1 MNYNTSKHLKIFS
14 IYQND
19 KKLILEDI
27 LKSKYD
33 GIYDSMIEEKFVLN
47 VDNCNIFNEI
57 RFKEKVV
64 GFSTYT
70 IINDSHLLLT
80 NIYILP
86 SFRGNKLFNKELS
99 RILEEGYVISIH
111 EPNKIVV
118 TALVNYGYAE
128 KVNDT
133 LVVSA
138 INFNIAIENIVPKN
152 SQLNRDVFLNL
163 TNLYDL
169 DLCASLLFN
178 IENNETFEVHYAI
191 SGHDKEKVTLE
202 SKDIFNKDYFEN
214 IVNILT
220 RRDLEIERRLLL
232 LRENLPSVNLEI
244 KELFSSDL
252 ADIFMDYVNEG
263 LVTLNEIKKIK
274 QQLFIDLTRS
284 TIRKQSIP
292 LRLKYL
298 VSNLHNTK
306 EKDDSIKNPC
316 PYCNEELDYSRR
328 YCVSCGYDI
337 FNDVNV
343 KNKNKY
349 LYHDVLT
356 ETLSYKYSLNNIIE
370 KKDEFNEE
378 YLISL
383 AICYII
389 DNLNIKN
396 YYSIFNMAADNYNI
410 SNIDL
415 RQFMYKKG
423 YITYDV
429 LESSWSEEGQEFSVS
444 ELKNILLE
452 NNIKQSGNKTE
463 LIERIKSNISL
474 TKIKSKVPKITE
486 LGFQFKEDCKT
497 ILYHNKYL
505 KNYVYEEFEE
515 FFASSEKTSINEITL
530 DFLNQHIEKAI
541 NLKKHN
547 QLVDSI
553 KLQSQLY
560 SNLQDIEEFLR
571 LELKLFFINLNMLF
585 IDDVYYDFYNPIEES
600 TFNTLRKLKYEYDF
614 EEMFFIISLI
624 YQEFDEKY
632 LHLTLDESSEILKS
646 VLNQNNL
653 DNLNYRIK
661 YNYYPSKIGGYSSSN
676 KKKSIKIS
684 SLDSYF

>member
-33 GIYDSMIEEKFVLN
+33 SIYDSMIEEKFVLN

-99 RILEEGYVISIH
+99 RILEEGYVVSIH

-191 SGHDKEKVTLE
+191 SEHDNEKVSLE

-263 LVTLNEIKKIK
+263 LVTLDEIKKIK

-284 TIRKQSIP
+284 TIRKQSIH
-292 LRLKYL
+292 LRLNYL

-410 SNIDL
+410 LDIDL
-415 RQFMYKKG
+415 RRFMHKKG

-474 TKIKSKVPKITE
+474 TKIRSKVPKITE

-560 SNLQDIEEFLR
+560 SNIQDIEEILR

-661 YNYYPSKIGGYSSSN
+661 YNHYPSKIGGYSSSN

>member
-27 LKSKYD
+27 LKTNYGS
-33 GIYDSMIEEKFVLN
+33 IYDSMIEENYVLN

-57 RFKEKVV
+57 RFKEKVA

-138 INFNIAIENIVPKN
+138 INFNIDIENIVPKN

-191 SGHDKEKVTLE
+191 SGHEKEKVTLE

-444 ELKNILLE
+444 ELKNILLK

-547 QLVDSI
+547 QLIDSI

-661 YNYYPSKIGGYSSSN
+661 YNHYPSKIGGYSSSN

>member
-33 GIYDSMIEEKFVLN
+33 SIYDSMIEEKFVLN

-99 RILEEGYVISIH
+99 RILEEGYVVSIH

-138 INFNIAIENIVPKN
+138 INFNIDIENIVPKN

-191 SGHDKEKVTLE
+191 SEHDNEKVSLE

-410 SNIDL
+410 LDIDL
-415 RQFMYKKG
+415 RRFMHKKG

-474 TKIKSKVPKITE
+474 TKIRSKVPKITE

-560 SNLQDIEEFLR
+560 SNIQDIEEILR

-661 YNYYPSKIGGYSSSN
+661 YNHYPSKIGGYSSSN

>member
-33 GIYDSMIEEKFVLN
+33 SIYDSMIEEKFVLN

-64 GFSTYT
+64 GFSTYA

-138 INFNIAIENIVPKN
+138 INFNIDIENIVPKN

-191 SGHDKEKVTLE
+191 SEHDNEKVSLE

-220 RRDLEIERRLLL
+220 RRDLEIERRLLF

-263 LVTLNEIKKIK
+263 LVTLDEIKKIK

-284 TIRKQSIP
+284 TIRKQSIH
-292 LRLKYL
+292 LRLNYL

-410 SNIDL
+410 LDIDL
-415 RQFMYKKG
+415 RRFMHKKG

-474 TKIKSKVPKITE
+474 TKIRSKVPKITE

-560 SNLQDIEEFLR
+560 SNIQDIGEILR

-661 YNYYPSKIGGYSSSN
+661 YNHYPSKIGGYSSSN

>member
-33 GIYDSMIEEKFVLN
+33 SIYDSMIEEKFVLN

-99 RILEEGYVISIH
+99 RILEEGYVVSIH

-191 SGHDKEKVTLE
+191 SEHDNEKVSLE

-284 TIRKQSIP
+284 TIRKQSIH
-292 LRLKYL
+292 LRLNYL

-410 SNIDL
+410 LDIDL
-415 RQFMYKKG
+415 RRFMHKKG

-474 TKIKSKVPKITE
+474 TKIRSKVPKITE

-560 SNLQDIEEFLR
+560 SNIQDIEEILR

-661 YNYYPSKIGGYSSSN
+661 YNHYPSKIGGYSSSN

>member
-33 GIYDSMIEEKFVLN
+33 SIYDSMIEEKFVLN

-99 RILEEGYVISIH
+99 RILEEGYVVSIH

-191 SGHDKEKVTLE
+191 SEHDNEKVSLE

-383 AICYII
+383 AIYYII

-410 SNIDL
+410 SDIDL
-415 RQFMYKKG
+415 RRFMYKKG

-661 YNYYPSKIGGYSSSN
+661 YNHYPSKIGGYSSSN

>member
-33 GIYDSMIEEKFVLN
+33 SIYDSMIEEKFVLN

-138 INFNIAIENIVPKN
+138 INFNIDIENIVPKN

-220 RRDLEIERRLLL
+220 RRDLEIERRLLF

-284 TIRKQSIP
+284 TIRKQSIH
-292 LRLKYL
+292 LRLNYL

-316 PYCNEELDYSRR
+316 PYCNEELDYSCR

-370 KKDEFNEE
+370 KKDEFKEE

-415 RQFMYKKG
+415 RQFMHKKG

-444 ELKNILLE
+444 ELKNILLK

-547 QLVDSI
+547 QLIDSI

-661 YNYYPSKIGGYSSSN
+661 YNHYPSKIGGYSSSN

>member
-33 GIYDSMIEEKFVLN
+33 SIYDSMIEEKFVLN

-99 RILEEGYVISIH
+99 RILEEGYVVSIH

-169 DLCASLLFN
+169 DRCASLLFN

-191 SGHDKEKVTLE
+191 SEHDNEKVSLE

-220 RRDLEIERRLLL
+220 RRDLEIERRLLF
-232 LRENLPSVNLEI
+232 LRENLPYVNLEI

-263 LVTLNEIKKIK
+263 LVTLDEIKKIK

-284 TIRKQSIP
+284 TIRKQSIH
-292 LRLKYL
+292 LRLNYL

-410 SNIDL
+410 LDIDL
-415 RQFMYKKG
+415 RRFMHKKG

-474 TKIKSKVPKITE
+474 TKIRSKVPKITE

-560 SNLQDIEEFLR
+560 SNIQDIEEILR

-661 YNYYPSKIGGYSSSN
+661 YNHYPSKIGGYSSSN

>member
-33 GIYDSMIEEKFVLN
+33 SIYDSMIEEKFVLN

-99 RILEEGYVISIH
+99 RILEEGYVVSIH

-191 SGHDKEKVTLE
+191 SEHDNEKVSLE

-410 SNIDL
+410 LDIDL
-415 RQFMYKKG
+415 RRFMHKKG

-474 TKIKSKVPKITE
+474 TKIRSKVPKITE

-560 SNLQDIEEFLR
+560 SNIQDIEEILR

-661 YNYYPSKIGGYSSSN
+661 YNHYPSKIGGYSSSN

>member
-33 GIYDSMIEEKFVLN
+33 SIYDSMIEEKFVLN

-99 RILEEGYVISIH
+99 RILEEGYVVSIH

-191 SGHDKEKVTLE
+191 SEHDNEKVSLE

-410 SNIDL
+410 LDIDL
-415 RQFMYKKG
+415 RRFMYKKG

-661 YNYYPSKIGGYSSSN
+661 YNHFPSKIGGYSSSN

>member
-33 GIYDSMIEEKFVLN
+33 SIYDSMIEEKFVLN

-191 SGHDKEKVTLE
+191 SEHDNEKVSLE

-284 TIRKQSIP
+284 TIRKQSIH
-292 LRLKYL
+292 LRLNYL

-410 SNIDL
+410 LDIDL
-415 RQFMYKKG
+415 RRFMHKKG

-474 TKIKSKVPKITE
+474 TKIRSKVPKITE

-560 SNLQDIEEFLR
+560 SNIQDIEEILR

-661 YNYYPSKIGGYSSSN
+661 YNHYPSKIGGYSSSN

>member
-33 GIYDSMIEEKFVLN
+33 SIYDSMIEEKFVLN

-99 RILEEGYVISIH
+99 RILEEGYVVSIH

-138 INFNIAIENIVPKN
+138 INFNIDIENIVPKN

-169 DLCASLLFN
+169 DRCASLLFN

-191 SGHDKEKVTLE
+191 SEHDNEKVSLE

-263 LVTLNEIKKIK
+263 LVTLDEIKKIK

-292 LRLKYL
+292 RRLKYL

-316 PYCNEELDYSRR
+316 PYCNEELDYSCR

-410 SNIDL
+410 LDIDL
-415 RQFMYKKG
+415 KRFMHKKG

-474 TKIKSKVPKITE
+474 TKIRSKVPKITE

-560 SNLQDIEEFLR
+560 SNIQDIEEILR

-600 TFNTLRKLKYEYDF
+600 TFNTLRKLRYEYDF

-661 YNYYPSKIGGYSSSN
+661 YNHYPSKIGGYSSSN

>member
-33 GIYDSMIEEKFVLN
+33 SIYDSMIEEKFVLN

-99 RILEEGYVISIH
+99 RILEEGYVVSIH

-191 SGHDKEKVTLE
+191 SEHDNEKVSLE

-263 LVTLNEIKKIK
+263 LVTLDEIKKIK

-410 SNIDL
+410 LDIDL
-415 RQFMYKKG
+415 RRFMHKKG

-474 TKIKSKVPKITE
+474 TKIRSKVPKITE

-560 SNLQDIEEFLR
+560 SNIQDIEEILR

-661 YNYYPSKIGGYSSSN
+661 YNHYPSKIGGYSSSN

>member
-33 GIYDSMIEEKFVLN
+33 SIYDSMIEEKFVLN

-99 RILEEGYVISIH
+99 RILEEGYVVSIH

-191 SGHDKEKVTLE
+191 SEHDNEKVSLE

-263 LVTLNEIKKIK
+263 LVTLDEIKKIK

-410 SNIDL
+410 LDIDL
-415 RQFMYKKG
+415 RRFMHKKG

-444 ELKNILLE
+444 ELKNILLK

-474 TKIKSKVPKITE
+474 TKIRSKVPKITE

-560 SNLQDIEEFLR
+560 SNIQDIEEILR

-653 DNLNYRIK
+653 DNLNYKIK
-661 YNYYPSKIGGYSSSN
+661 YN
-676 KKKSIKIS
+676 
-684 SLDSYF
+684 

>member
-33 GIYDSMIEEKFVLN
+33 SIYDSMIEEKFVLN

-138 INFNIAIENIVPKN
+138 INFNIDIENIVPKN

-191 SGHDKEKVTLE
+191 SEHDNEKVSLE

-410 SNIDL
+410 LDIDL
-415 RQFMYKKG
+415 RRFMHKKG

-474 TKIKSKVPKITE
+474 TKIRSKVPKITE

-560 SNLQDIEEFLR
+560 SNIQDIEEILR

-661 YNYYPSKIGGYSSSN
+661 YNHYPSKIGGYSSSN

>member
-33 GIYDSMIEEKFVLN
+33 SIYDSMIEEKFVLN

-99 RILEEGYVISIH
+99 RILEEGYVVSIH

-138 INFNIAIENIVPKN
+138 INFNIDIENIVPKN

-191 SGHDKEKVTLE
+191 SEHDNEKVSLE

-263 LVTLNEIKKIK
+263 LVTLDEIKKIK

-410 SNIDL
+410 LDIDL
-415 RQFMYKKG
+415 RRFMHKKG

-560 SNLQDIEEFLR
+560 SNIQDIEEILR

-661 YNYYPSKIGGYSSSN
+661 YNHYPSKIGGYSSSN

>member
-33 GIYDSMIEEKFVLN
+33 SIYDSMIEEKFVLN

-99 RILEEGYVISIH
+99 RILEEGYVVSIH

-191 SGHDKEKVTLE
+191 SEHDNEKVSLE

-410 SNIDL
+410 LDIDL
-415 RQFMYKKG
+415 RRFMYKKG

-560 SNLQDIEEFLR
+560 SNIQDIEEILR

-661 YNYYPSKIGGYSSSN
+661 YNHYPSKIGGYSSSN

>member
-33 GIYDSMIEEKFVLN
+33 SIYDSMIEEKFVLN

-99 RILEEGYVISIH
+99 RILEEGYVVSIH

-138 INFNIAIENIVPKN
+138 INFNIDIENIVPKN

-191 SGHDKEKVTLE
+191 SEHDNEKVSLE

-220 RRDLEIERRLLL
+220 RRDLEIERRLLF

-263 LVTLNEIKKIK
+263 LVTLDEIKKIK

-410 SNIDL
+410 LDIDL
-415 RQFMYKKG
+415 RRFMHKKG

-474 TKIKSKVPKITE
+474 TKIRSKVPKITE

-560 SNLQDIEEFLR
+560 SNIQDIEEILR

-661 YNYYPSKIGGYSSSN
+661 YNHYPSKIGGYSSSN

>member
-33 GIYDSMIEEKFVLN
+33 SIYDSMIEEKFVLN

-99 RILEEGYVISIH
+99 RILEEGYVVSIH

-191 SGHDKEKVTLE
+191 SEHDNEKVSLE

-220 RRDLEIERRLLL
+220 RRDLEIERRLLF

-410 SNIDL
+410 LDIDL
-415 RQFMYKKG
+415 RRFMHKKG

-474 TKIKSKVPKITE
+474 TKIRSKVPKITE

-560 SNLQDIEEFLR
+560 SNIQDIEEILR

-661 YNYYPSKIGGYSSSN
+661 YNHYPSKIGGYSSSN

>member
-33 GIYDSMIEEKFVLN
+33 SIYDSMIEEKFVLN

-191 SGHDKEKVTLE
+191 SEHDNEKVSLE

-410 SNIDL
+410 LDIDL
-415 RQFMYKKG
+415 RRFMHKKG

-474 TKIKSKVPKITE
+474 TKIRSKVPKITE

-560 SNLQDIEEFLR
+560 SNIQDIEEILR

-661 YNYYPSKIGGYSSSN
+661 YNHYPSKIGGYSSSN

>member
-33 GIYDSMIEEKFVLN
+33 NIYDSMIEEKFVLN

-138 INFNIAIENIVPKN
+138 INFNIDIENIVPKN

-263 LVTLNEIKKIK
+263 LVTLDEIKKIK

-284 TIRKQSIP
+284 TIRKQSIH
-292 LRLKYL
+292 LRLNYL

-316 PYCNEELDYSRR
+316 PYCNEELDYSCR

-415 RQFMYKKG
+415 RQFMHKKG

-429 LESSWSEEGQEFSVS
+429 LESGWSEEGQEFSVS
-444 ELKNILLE
+444 ELKNILLK

-547 QLVDSI
+547 QLIDSI

-585 IDDVYYDFYNPIEES
+585 IDNVYYDFYNPIEES
-600 TFNTLRKLKYEYDF
+600 TFNTLRKLRYEYDF

-653 DNLNYRIK
+653 DNLNYKIK
-661 YNYYPSKIGGYSSSN
+661 YNHYPSKIGGYSSSN

>member
-33 GIYDSMIEEKFVLN
+33 SIYDSMIEEKFVLN

-138 INFNIAIENIVPKN
+138 INFNIDIENIVPKN

-191 SGHDKEKVTLE
+191 SEHDNEKVSLE
-202 SKDIFNKDYFEN
+202 SKDIFNKDFFEN

-220 RRDLEIERRLLL
+220 RRDLEIERRLLF

-263 LVTLNEIKKIK
+263 LVTLDEIKKIK

-284 TIRKQSIP
+284 TIRKQSIH
-292 LRLKYL
+292 LRLNYL

-410 SNIDL
+410 LDIDL
-415 RQFMYKKG
+415 RRFMHKKG

-474 TKIKSKVPKITE
+474 TKIRSKVPKITE

-560 SNLQDIEEFLR
+560 SNIQDIEEILR

-661 YNYYPSKIGGYSSSN
+661 YNHYPSKIGGYSSSN

>member
-33 GIYDSMIEEKFVLN
+33 SIYDSMIEEKFVLN

-99 RILEEGYVISIH
+99 RILEEGYVVSIH

-191 SGHDKEKVTLE
+191 SEHDNEKVSLE

-410 SNIDL
+410 LDIDL
-415 RQFMYKKG
+415 RRFMYKKG

-661 YNYYPSKIGGYSSSN
+661 YNHYPSKIGGYSSSN

>member
-57 RFKEKVV
+57 RFKEKVA
-64 GFSTYT
+64 GFSTYI

-138 INFNIAIENIVPKN
+138 INFNIDIENIVPKN

-263 LVTLNEIKKIK
+263 LVTLDEIKKIK

-292 LRLKYL
+292 LRLNYL

-370 KKDEFNEE
+370 KKDEFNDE

-410 SNIDL
+410 LDIDL
-415 RQFMYKKG
+415 RRFMYKKG

-560 SNLQDIEEFLR
+560 SNIQDIEEFLR

-653 DNLNYRIK
+653 DNLNFRIK
-661 YNYYPSKIGGYSSSN
+661 YNHYPSKIGGYSSSN

>member
-33 GIYDSMIEEKFVLN
+33 SIYDSMIEEKFVLN

-99 RILEEGYVISIH
+99 RILEEGYVVSIH

-152 SQLNRDVFLNL
+152 SQLNRDVILNL
-163 TNLYDL
+163 TNIYDL

-191 SGHDKEKVTLE
+191 SEHDNEKVSLE

-263 LVTLNEIKKIK
+263 LVTLDEIKKIK

-284 TIRKQSIP
+284 TIRKQSIH
-292 LRLKYL
+292 LRLNYL

-410 SNIDL
+410 LDIDL
-415 RQFMYKKG
+415 RRFMHKKG

-474 TKIKSKVPKITE
+474 TKIRSKVPKITE

-560 SNLQDIEEFLR
+560 SNIQDIEEILR

-661 YNYYPSKIGGYSSSN
+661 YNHYPSKIGGYSSSN

>member
-19 KKLILEDI
+19 KKLILEVI

-33 GIYDSMIEEKFVLN
+33 SIYDSMIEEKFVLN

-99 RILEEGYVISIH
+99 RILEEGYVVSIH

-138 INFNIAIENIVPKN
+138 INFNIDIENIVPKN

-191 SGHDKEKVTLE
+191 SEHDNEKVSLE

-410 SNIDL
+410 LDIDL
-415 RQFMYKKG
+415 RRFMHKKG

-474 TKIKSKVPKITE
+474 TKIRSKVPKITE

-560 SNLQDIEEFLR
+560 SNIQDIEEILR

-661 YNYYPSKIGGYSSSN
+661 YNHYPSKIGGYSSSN

>member
-33 GIYDSMIEEKFVLN
+33 SIYDSMIEEKFVLN

-191 SGHDKEKVTLE
+191 SEHDNEKVSLE

-410 SNIDL
+410 LDIDL
-415 RQFMYKKG
+415 RRFMYKKG

-560 SNLQDIEEFLR
+560 SNIQDIEEILR

-661 YNYYPSKIGGYSSSN
+661 YNHYPSKIGGYSSSN

>member
-33 GIYDSMIEEKFVLN
+33 SIYDSMIEEKFVLN

-99 RILEEGYVISIH
+99 RILEEGYVVSIH

-191 SGHDKEKVTLE
+191 SEHDKEKVTLE

-263 LVTLNEIKKIK
+263 LVTLDEIKKIK

-284 TIRKQSIP
+284 TIRKQSIH
-292 LRLKYL
+292 LRLNYL

-410 SNIDL
+410 LDIDL
-415 RQFMYKKG
+415 RRFMHKKG

-474 TKIKSKVPKITE
+474 TKIRSKVPKITE

-560 SNLQDIEEFLR
+560 SNIQDIEEILR

-661 YNYYPSKIGGYSSSN
+661 YNHYPSKIGGYSSSN

>member
-33 GIYDSMIEEKFVLN
+33 SIYDSMIEEKFVLN

-99 RILEEGYVISIH
+99 RILEEGYVVSIH

-138 INFNIAIENIVPKN
+138 INFNIDIENIVPKN

-191 SGHDKEKVTLE
+191 SEHDNEKVSLE

-560 SNLQDIEEFLR
+560 SNIQDIEEILR

-661 YNYYPSKIGGYSSSN
+661 YNHYPSKIGGYSSSN

>member
-33 GIYDSMIEEKFVLN
+33 SIYDSMIEEKFVLN
-47 VDNCNIFNEI
+47 VDNYNIFNEI

-99 RILEEGYVISIH
+99 RILEEGYVVSIH

-191 SGHDKEKVTLE
+191 SEHDNEKVSLE

-252 ADIFMDYVNEG
+252 ADIFMYYVNEG
-263 LVTLNEIKKIK
+263 LVTLDEIKKIK

-284 TIRKQSIP
+284 TIRKQSIH
-292 LRLKYL
+292 LRLNYL

-410 SNIDL
+410 LDIDL
-415 RQFMYKKG
+415 RRFMHKKG

-560 SNLQDIEEFLR
+560 SNIQDIEEFLR

-661 YNYYPSKIGGYSSSN
+661 YNHFPSKIGGYSSSN